1 MMFRIST
8 LRRTFLVVALICFSG
23 SIFGN
28 ELDKNVAEFT
38 KISMSVSG
46 DIELVQ
52 NDEHRVL
59 LNVVRG
65 NQDELVIDVRR
76 GELEITRD
84 CGFGKRC
91 TRPHLQVEGTI
102 YFHSIDT
109 LKMRGAGQMSAK
121 DLTMPE
127 LEVSINGA
135 GNVDIGAID
144 TEKIE
149 FNVNGAGTVSIE
161 EGEFDHF
168 STSINGAGE
177 IAVKEGNTTSC
188 EVIING
194 GGDFSGIGLKS
205 AIAEVNVRGAGD
217 VRVHASDELK
227 VTIMG
232 TGDVTYDGTPE
243 VSSRILGTGNISKL

>member
-8 LRRTFLVVALICFSG
+8 LRRTFLVVALICFLG

-109 LKMRGAGQMSAK
+109 LKMRGGGQMSAK

-127 LEVSINGA
+127 LEVSI
-135 GNVDIGAID
+135 
-144 TEKIE
+144 
-149 FNVNGAGTVSIE
+149 
-161 EGEFDHF
+161 
-168 STSINGAGE
+168 
-177 IAVKEGNTTSC
+177 
-188 EVIING
+188 
-194 GGDFSGIGLKS
+194 
-205 AIAEVNVRGAGD
+205 
-217 VRVHASDELK
+217 
-227 VTIMG
+227 
-232 TGDVTYDGTPE
+232 
-243 VSSRILGTGNISKL
+243 